1 MELVHLKYSRLD
13 FGFSCAGLVFFLL
26 DLVMDLVAVVHF
38 YRQGDFVYLGVLVS
52 VLVFSSV
59 LGQLFSWFW
68 YRYENYKR
76 YTRTETSVNTAV
88 LKVLHLF
95 QLGVYLRYGGVLEV
109 AVCSFLSNMRAP
121 GNLASGNLA
130 PENLAPGNLAP
141 ENLAPENLAPGNLA
155 PENLAPE
162 NLAPGNLAPENLVPE
177 NLAPEKLAP
186 GNLASGNLAPENLA
200 PGNLVPGNLVPENL
214 APENLVPENLVP
226 ENLAVWLSHDLAM
239 LRLIETFSESAPQL
253 ILILTVILQKR
264 EWKDPNLVPE
274 KLAPG
279 NLVPEN
285 LAPGNLA
292 PENLVPENLA
302 PGNLAPEN
310 LVPENLAPEN
320 LAVWLSHDLAMLRLI
335 ETFSESAPQ
344 LILIL
349 TVILQKRE
357 WKDPV
362 PLLKALGS
370 ASAIACSVTLYHR
383 ALRSFLPQ
391 KAQQNFLSSLL
402 YFIWNLL
409 VLLAR
414 LTALAL
420 FAYALPCYIF
430 THFLCW
436 WPVLVFFVWRAKTSL
451 MDSPGGEWL
460 CRVTVGLIWYFSWF
474 NVAEGRTARRLLLY
488 HAWMLSDVI
497 LLCGLAV
504 WQAPDAPGAGGILTL
519 GTVVGIVAAYVS
531 GLLVKLLYYKFFHP
545 KLGAEPE
552 GSPSDLQ
559 KPLKLHAVEI
569 DGDEVDFMN
578 RCMPQREEKPEKPE
592 NRRIKRL
599 AHNFYS

>member
-26 DLVMDLVAVVHF
+26 DLVMDLVAAVHF

-121 GNLASGNLA
+121 GNLAPGNLVPENLAPGNLA
-130 PENLAPGNLAP
+130 PGNLVPENLAPGNLAP
-141 ENLAPENLAPGNLA
+141 ENLAPENLAPGNL
-155 PENLAPE
+155 P
-162 NLAPGNLAPENLVPE
+162 PENLVP
-177 NLAPEKLAP
+177 
-186 GNLASGNLAPENLA
+186 G
-200 PGNLVPGNLVPENL
+200 
-214 APENLVPENLVP
+214 
-226 ENLAVWLSHDLAM
+226 
-239 LRLIETFSESAPQL
+239 
-253 ILILTVILQKR
+253 
-264 EWKDPNLVPE
+264 
-274 KLAPG
+274 
-279 NLVPEN
+279 N

-302 PGNLAPEN
+302 PGNLVPENLVPGNLVPEN
-310 LVPENLAPEN
+310 LVPENLVPEN

-460 CRVTVGLIWYFSWF
+460 YRVTVGLIWYFSWF

-488 HAWMLSDVI
+488 HAWMLSDVV

-504 WQAPDAPGAGGILTL
+504 WHAPDAPGAGGILTL
-519 GTVVGIVAAYVS
+519 GTVVGIVATYVS

-545 KLGAEPE
+545 KLGAELK

-559 KPLKLHAVEI
+559 KPLKLHAVQM